1 MYQLFETIKIF
12 NGKIYNVEYHN
23 RRFNASRKKLFDCR
37 EENDVSTYISVPND
51 FKSGLVKC
59 KLIYS
64 DKIESIQFFSYQIR
78 KINSLKIVA
87 CNEIE
92 YGHKFL
98 NREIFEELKIKSGC
112 SISQEIL
119 IVKNG
124 LITDTSISNVVLF
137 NGAKWFT
144 PTKPLLKGTKRASLL
159 DSGLIFEE
167 EIRVKDLHLFTQIKL
182 INAMIDIDDNPAI
195 DIQCVT

>member
-12 NGKIYNVEYHN
+12 NGEIFNLKYHN
-23 RRFNASRKKLFDCR
+23 RRMNHSRGILFDSSEKIDLSR
-37 EENDVSTYISVPND
+37 LIIIPKEFRN
-51 FKSGLVKC
+51 GLIKC
-59 KLIYS
+59 KVIYS
-64 DKIESIQFFSYQIR
+64 DKIEGIEFSNYR
-78 KINSLKIVA
+78 LRNTTSLKIVA

-137 NGAKWFT
+137 NGTKWLT
-144 PTKPLLKGTKRASLL
+144 PTKPLLNGTKRASLI

-167 EIRVKDLHLFTQIKL
+167 EIRVKDLHLFTQIKF
-182 INAMIDIDDNPAI
+182 INAMIDLDNSPAI
-195 DIQCVT
+195 EIQCVT